1 MALPR
6 EVYQALEY
14 IVGIENIC
22 EDPAVLESYRYGLN
36 QTSLHMGPSF
46 NTFTPRGE
54 AVLLPGCTEE
64 VQAIVKTCNR
74 YRIKLKASSTFW
86 SAMGYPSYENT
97 IQLDMRRMDRILEI
111 DDKNLFAVIEPHVIG
126 ATLQAEVM
134 KRGLNTHIIGAG
146 SGCSP
151 LASATAYM
159 GPGPDTISMGF
170 GDENLLGLEW
180 VMPTGEIIRTGS
192 LGSGLG
198 WFCGE
203 GPGPGV
209 RGIVR
214 GVAGTKGA
222 MGVFTKCAIKLYPW
236 PGPAQLPVEGIVP
249 AYKANLPD
257 NFRAYTLAFPTWR
270 AWADACHK
278 IWDAGIGYIA
288 HRQFSM
294 FGRDLKAGMIKILTD
309 PTKTLYDLEKMLDD
323 PEIQK
328 MGEEMKRDFQMVLAG
343 MTPRDIEWQ
352 DKALD
357 EILAGT
363 GGWKVE
369 AMNDPDIRK
378 WALLYLIRLGHKNLN
393 LVYAGGYD
401 GCFGM
406 VGPPDFGA
414 AHVEEAGEFKGK
426 WEKRGAVVDAGGDCM
441 IGGLGGV
448 GGGGICM
455 WENFV
460 HWDPYD
466 KESVEGSFEL
476 FEATFKFGLE
486 RKMGPGMERTN
497 AVSRAPDGRATRKE
511 ERERILSSTPQPAV
525 FRYQR
530 KIKEAFDPND
540 LGDSYYLTLEETG
553 KPEPSPSGRT

>member
-1 MALPR
+1 M
-6 EVYQALEY
+6 
-14 IVGIENIC
+14 
-22 EDPAVLESYRYGLN
+22 
-36 QTSLHMGPSF
+36 
-46 NTFTPRGE
+46 
-54 AVLLPGCTEE
+54 
-64 VQAIVKTCNR
+64 
-74 YRIKLKASSTFW
+74 
-86 SAMGYPSYENT
+86 
-97 IQLDMRRMDRILEI
+97 
-111 DDKNLFAVIEPHVIG
+111 
-126 ATLQAEVM
+126 
-134 KRGLNTHIIGAG
+134 
-146 SGCSP
+146 
-151 LASATAYM
+151 
-159 GPGPDTISMGF
+159 

-180 VMPTGEIIRTGS
+180 VMPTGEIMRTGS

-209 RGIVR
+209 RGIIR

-236 PGPAQLPVEGIVP
+236 PGPPKLPVDGIVP

-257 NFRAYTLAFPTWR
+257 NFRTYTLGFPTWR

-278 IWDAGIGYIA
+278 VWDVGIGYIA
-288 HRQFSM
+288 HRQFPM
-294 FGRDLKAGMIKILTD
+294 FGRDLKAAMIKILTD
-309 PTKTLYDLEKMLDD
+309 PTKTLYDLEKMLND

-328 MGEEMKRDFQMVLAG
+328 MGEEMKRDFQIVLAG

-357 EILAGT
+357 EILAAT
-363 GGWKVE
+363 GGWKVS
-369 AMNDPDIRK
+369 AMNHPDIRK
-378 WALLYLIRLGHKNLN
+378 WALLYFIRLGHKNLN

-406 VGPPDFGA
+406 VGPPDFGT

-426 WEKRGAVVDAGGDCM
+426 LEKKGAVVDAGGDCM

-497 AVSRAPDGRATRKE
+497 AVSRGPDGKATQKK
-511 ERERILSSTPQPAV
+511 ERERILSSAPQPAV
-525 FRYQR
+525 FHYQR

-540 LGDSYYLTLEETG
+540 LGDSYYLTIEEPG
-553 KPEPSPSGRT
+553 KPESGRSGRT